1 MNELAFL
8 QIMLF
13 GLCVLGGIS
22 VLIFGLRQCDDDIDY
37 DRIIRELNERE
48 EKDLDIINRGNK
60 QIDELESRILECK
73 KKLELR
79 GEGDG
84 QIFTCRCGYREKMS
98 AFQKRRQQSSKGKVS
113 KRDVQKYMKQQEDE
127 PVNDALANALK
138 GLKFD

>member
-73 KKLELR
+73 KKL
-79 GEGDG
+79 
-84 QIFTCRCGYREKMS
+84 
-98 AFQKRRQQSSKGKVS
+98 
-113 KRDVQKYMKQQEDE
+113 
-127 PVNDALANALK
+127 
-138 GLKFD
+138 GLKLFKRNKHN